1 MSNIT
6 DEKIRRYDID
16 WLRIIVFGILILF
29 HIGIGFVPWGSLIY
43 GYQNNHVTGEIC
55 S

>member
-16 WLRIIVFGILILF
+16 WLRIIVFVILILF
-29 HIGIGFVPWGSLIY
+29 HIGI
-43 GYQNNHVTGEIC
+43 
-55 S
+55 